1 MIRSSSAKKR
11 DDATLPG
18 SREKSGSK
26 SGLNNTATGRP
37 LYSSPAD
44 GIPASHSWLRGSR
57 RDWWP
62 MVGTP
67 TCWTEK
73 TCEEVW
79 TLIFQEESAV
89 KRRRWTAVMA
99 KLLGSW
105 PIRD

>member
-44 GIPASHSWLRGSR
+44 GIPARHSWLRGSR

-62 MVGTP
+62 MVGTA
-67 TCWTEK
+67 TCWTED
-73 TCEEVW
+73 TSEQVW
-79 TLIFQEESAV
+79 MMIFEAASAV
-89 KRRRWTAVMA
+89 KRQTRLAVEA
-99 KLLGSW
+99 KSGALV
-105 PIRD
+105 P